1 MNRNLQGMTVVGLYM
16 GEFPVKGLCTLSRV
30 KYGGGI
36 THHIT
41 LDEGFEGGYCRRDAG
56 EGIILDNRDVER
68 VIDRFTPESVI

>member
-1 MNRNLQGMTVVGLYM
+1 MNWNLQGMTVVGLYM
-16 GEFPVKGLCTLSRV
+16 GEFPVKGLCTQSRV

-68 VIDRFTPESVI
+68 VIDRFVPESVI

>member
-1 MNRNLQGMTVVGLYM
+1 MNWNLEGMTVVGLYM

-56 EGIILDNRDVER
+56 EGIILDNQDVER
-68 VIDRFTPESVI
+68 VIDRFVPESVI